1 MPGESDSVRRFPLP
15 WTVHGNESSFWVED
29 STGASFGYTYFDD
42 RQESIGV
49 DRVNRLT
56 RAEALR
62 IVRNIAKLPEL
73 LAKG

>member
-15 WTVHGNESSFWVED
+15 WTVHGNEICFWVED
-29 STGASFGYTYFDD
+29 AEGKRFGYCYFDE

-56 RAEALR
+56 PAEALR
-62 IVRNIAKLPEL
+62 IVRNIAKLPGRM
-73 LAKG
+73 KG

>member
-15 WTVHGNESSFWVED
+15 WTVHGNDSSFWVED
-29 STGASFGYTYFDD
+29 AEGKRFGYTYFDE

-62 IVRNIAKLPEL
+62 IVRNIAKLPNL
-73 LAKG
+73 LKR